1 MVGGSMSVASQGVLV
16 ADVVQS
22 SIRADFRKL
31 LGQILR
37 TVTNRHLRQK
47 LIKLPYSVTAGDEF
61 QTVVENL
68 PQIPKLILDLRANM
82 RPLSIRVG
90 IGIGRISDKIQPPV
104 NRLSGEAFLKARDAI
119 DIVKK
124 GSLYKFDVLTAFQ
137 SKDELFDE
145 TINLIYGLQDTLVR
159 NITSKQWKTIHTVL
173 DEPTKLEDI
182 AEQLN
187 LNVSTVSRNLR
198 RGYYWQLAETAR
210 IAGSI
215 IQKTFPNSHVKVQN
229 S

>member
-1 MVGGSMSVASQGVLV
+1 MNLVLLHKSVQISKLAHLCANGYDGVDGGG
-16 ADVVQS
+16 
-22 SIRADFRKL
+22 

-90 IGIGRISDKIQPPV
+90 IGIGGISDKIQPPV
-104 NRLSGEAFLKARDAI
+104 NRLSGEAFLKARVAI

-159 NITSKQWKTIHTVL
+159 NITSKQWQTIGNWPKPRASL
-173 DEPTKLEDI
+173 DL
-182 AEQLN
+182 
-187 LNVSTVSRNLR
+187 
-198 RGYYWQLAETAR
+198 
-210 IAGSI
+210 
-215 IQKTFPNSHVKVQN
+215 
-229 S
+229 

>member
-1 MVGGSMSVASQGVLV
+1 MSDAAQGVLV

-31 LGQILR
+31 LGQKLR

-90 IGIGRISDKIQPPV
+90 IGIGGISDKIQPPV

-137 SKDELFDE
+137 SNDELFDE

-159 NITSKQWKTIHTVL
+159 NITSKQWKTIHAAL
-173 DEPTKLEDI
+173 DEPTKQEDI
-182 AEQLN
+182 AEELN

-215 IQKTFPNSHVKVQN
+215 IQKTFPNLHVKVQN
-229 S
+229 P